1 MNPSDATTTT
11 ATICASMCRCR
22 SKGLSAAAPPTFYPS
37 RAVFTYFEREPGP
50 GWLVKSATE
59 SHTYQVS
66 QNRSSWVFSG
76 STCGVAKDVS
86 LFWRRRRWERE
97 DDDGAGTEAWSVQP
111 SGKEK
116 HKSVCCSEKD
126 KLLLCKLIK
135 LNQLSKNTEAKV
147 SKSYLN

>member
-1 MNPSDATTTT
+1 MQLLLQRQSVLRRVVADLKV
-11 ATICASMCRCR
+11 C
-22 SKGLSAAAPPTFYPS
+22 PPRPPHFIL
-37 RAVFTYFEREPGP
+37 AEPFLP
-50 GWLVKSATE
+50 ISNENLVLAGWSSPLLN
-59 SHTYQVS
+59 HTYQVS

-86 LFWRRRRWERE
+86 LFWRRRWERE

-147 SKSYLN
+147 SKSYLH